1 VHRASALAVACLAL
15 TACGSGQREPHRAAP
30 ASVVRLAPAADA
42 YVAPGRGAHGYGPTL
57 RVGGARGA
65 RSYLEFDLAALSG
78 RVAGA
83 QLRVYG
89 VTGSRDGYEATAA
102 TGARWKGQRL
112 LAAPAGGTSG
122 AAARGFRPRRWTSV
136 DVTSLVRAGETTTIR
151 LRSRAPREIT
161 LASSESGA
169 TAPQLVVRLITR
181 PGPSGFLGRVG
192 VPRGA
197 TPVVGAAGDIACDP
211 ASPDFHQGRGTGA
224 ACVMGRTA
232 GLVERL
238 RPATVLALGDNQYE
252 DNAYAKYLASYAP
265 TWGRFKALIHPAIG
279 NHEYATPRAAGYF
292 RYFGA
297 AAGTPGQGYYS
308 FDLGAWHLVA
318 LNSECAFIGGCGL
331 GSPEETWLRADLA
344 AHPAACTL
352 AYWHEPRFSSGQHGD
367 NQQMAAIFN
376 DLVAAH
382 ADLVLSGHNH
392 DYERFAPIGRT
403 PSAPMAPGKKSLQPP
418 HLDPAGIREFVV
430 GTGGRNLYA
439 FHSPTLGGEIVRNA
453 DTFGV
458 LDLRLEP
465 HGYQWAFVPVGGAS
479 GTFRDAGSGRCH

>member
-1 VHRASALAVACLAL
+1 VP
-15 TACGSGQREPHRAAP
+15 PHAAP
-30 ASVVRLAPAADA
+30 RHAARLRVVRLAPAADA
-42 YVAPGRGAHGYGPTL
+42 YVAPGKGTHGYGPTL
-57 RVGGARGA
+57 RVGGARSA
-65 RSYLEFDLAALSG
+65 RSYLEFDLAALPG
-78 RVAGA
+78 RVARA

-89 VTGSRDGYEATAA
+89 VTGSRDGYRATAA
-102 TGARWKGQRL
+102 RGVRWKGQRL
-112 LAAPAGGTSG
+112 LAAPAGGTGGDAS
-122 AAARGFRPRRWTSV
+122 RGFRRRTWTSV
-136 DVTSLVRAGETTTIR
+136 DVTSLVRAGRTTTIR
-151 LRSRAPREIT
+151 LDSRAPKEIT

-169 TAPQLVVRLITR
+169 TAPQLVVRLAAAR
-181 PGPSGFLGRVG
+181 GPSGFLGRVA

-197 TPVVGAAGDIACDP
+197 TPVAAAAGDIACDP
-211 ASPDFHQGRGTGA
+211 ASPDFNGGGGTGT

-232 GLVERL
+232 RLVERL
-238 RPATVLALGDNQYE
+238 RPTAVLALGDNQYE

-265 TWGRFKALIHPAIG
+265 SWGRFKAIIHPAIG
-279 NHEYATPRAAGYF
+279 NHEYATPQAAGYF

-308 FDLGAWHLVA
+308 FDLGDWHLVA
-318 LNSECAFIGGCGL
+318 LNSECAFVGGCGP

-367 NQQMAAIFN
+367 NQQLATIFN

-382 ADLVLSGHNH
+382 ADVVLSGHNH

-403 PSAPMAPGKKSLQPP
+403 PGAPMPAAGKSLQSP
-418 HLDPAGIREFVV
+418 HLDARGIREFIV

-439 FHSPTLGGEIVRNA
+439 FHAPPLAGEVVRNA
-453 DTFGV
+453 NTFGV

-465 HGYQWAFVPVGGAS
+465 HGYQWSFVPVGGAAGS
-479 GTFRDAGSGRCH
+479 FRDTGAGRCH